1 MIKISDIIVPL
12 SISGLK
18 DLIPEDDD
26 IIFSTLA
33 TSTITI
39 GNRIY
44 KWNSHLLVSTSG
56 VAGRLLNYMHPT
68 RPMVD
73 LFTPWHNIVVGDGSV
88 DVWNSEINSKVYHV
102 GVFIIDKLNKDES
115 KEQYYKRRLDFY
127 DKFHSIQIQK
137 TTEFLEKI
145 KNDPNVQ
152 KRFIKACE
160 SRLKTSY
167 ENEQYIRKW
176 REKRRMK
183 EEKKRLK
190 AEKKAQKKK

>member
-1 MIKISDIIVPL
+1 MIKISDIIVP
-12 SISGLK
+12 ISVSTLK
-18 DLIPEDDD
+18 DLIPESDD
-26 IIFSTLA
+26 IFFSTLA
-33 TSTITI
+33 TNTITI

-44 KWNSHLLVSTSG
+44 KWNTHLLVSTSG
-56 VAGRLLNYMHPT
+56 VTCRLLNYMHPT
-68 RPMVD
+68 KPMVD
-73 LFTPWHNIVVGDGSV
+73 LFTPWHDVVVGEGV
-88 DVWNSEINSKVYHV
+88 LDVWNSEINSKIYHV
-102 GVFIIDKLNKDES
+102 GRPMIDKLNKDES
-115 KEQYYKRRLDFY
+115 KEQYYKRRLNFY
-127 DKFHSIQIQK
+127 DKFHLIQIQK

-176 REKRRMK
+176 QEKRRIK

-190 AEKKAQKKK
+190 EEKKAQKKK